1 MARLFPPSLAVA
13 VALSASIVSA
23 NMKVTYPEPFFLLD
37 GDYESA
43 APVALLEE
51 QNITTSADAAG
62 FMKQKG

>member
-1 MARLFPPSLAVA
+1 MRSFLPSLLLSATALTIAVA
-13 VALSASIVSA
+13 
-23 NMKVTYPEPFFLLD
+23 NQKVTYPEPFFLLD